1 MQRLVILGISILV
14 LTGCSIFQTPEPV
27 RITETQYIERPLAH
41 PPLPR
46 PVNFYHSDP
55 RVVTAETIQ
64 NDPDRVVYQC
74 FEWNDAQEL
83 AISLNDTRAYINS
96 LRAIL
101 CSYRQELD
109 EQFCEEFN
117 IND

>member
-1 MQRLVILGISILV
+1 MQRLILLLVGILMM
-14 LTGCSIFQTPEPV
+14 TGCSIFQTPDPV
-27 RITETQYIERPLAH
+27 IVTETQYIERQVSH

-46 PVNFYHSDP
+46 PVNFHSGDL
-55 RVVTAETIQ
+55 RIVTADTIK

-83 AISLNDTRAYINS
+83 AISLNDTRSYINS
-96 LRAIL
+96 LKAIL
-101 CSYRQELD
+101 CSYRRELD
-109 EQFCEEFN
+109 EEFCRGVI